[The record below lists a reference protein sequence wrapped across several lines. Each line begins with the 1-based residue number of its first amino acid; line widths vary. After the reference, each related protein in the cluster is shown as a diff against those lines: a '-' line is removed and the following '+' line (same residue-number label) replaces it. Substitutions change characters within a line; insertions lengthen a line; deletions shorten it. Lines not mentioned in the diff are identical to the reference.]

1 MQRLIFLPFTL
12 VFLFLATFSYGQV
25 QKVKYFVK
33 YNDAT
38 CLFDFCII
46 ITEGQAT
53 TMQQRVQ
60 MNCQYTVVVPTG
72 STVSLAAKYMP
83 LQSNQTYTG
92 TSPMEWQLGSVVV
105 APASKPECDFYSV
118 VPTLAPTSFYNNLST
133 NDTVPLFALAISPVT
148 DCAKSIRIF
157 DNNTDPGPL
166 DPGMNGSNFSNGF
179 TIGGIQN
186 KYDGNAASRY
196 PSKPEVISLQAS
208 CSQGLHLAVEARP
221 SQTTCQQGLSYEWKG
236 PEGFLSDEP
245 VVNMPDAGPLQKGKY
260 YISIQDS
267 LGCTVLDSVQAYVKP
282 YAGKDALVMCFQTGS
297 ATLKAKGSGHW
308 EFPTDNPGTAVFSD
322 STQAVTLVSSFSV
335 PGAYKA
341 IWFSETCSD
350 TVDINVGSN
359 CNCPIENTLEIPSVF
374 LFCAEANA
382 MGISGNTITA
392 TGNYQWIY
400 KVNQGSYTN
409 AGGNAEDE
417 DYMIDNMASGSYE
430 FRRVFTRTEPSV
442 CKDTSNAVFFDV
454 MPAISAGEDISLFC
468 FSADTA
474 EIMAS
479 GQGVW
484 SELSENPGAL
494 DIIQYGNPEQLFTGI
509 EHAGIYSLTW
519 SNEAC
524 IDTIHIAANPYCG
537 CEEAN
542 GGEDLEV
549 CAGDTLSIQGTCS
562 VGVWRADAQNP
573 QGGQILGEGGGEA
586 QIHFL
591 SNAMGSY
598 KFLYVVFDTLIDTV
612 RIDVRSK
619 PVINAGEDFNYC
631 QGSPSVLLVAGGGHQ
646 YHWSTGEN
654 GANIMV
660 SPPQTTTYSVTG
672 TDVHGCR
679 GTDTIMVTVLP
690 KPEGLIPPPPV
701 AVTGTSI
708 TLQSGQW
715 SYAASYIWQ
724 GPGGFTAT
732 QPNPVIANV
741 TTQHAGTYTLTVFSE
756 DDCASTASIILTVNE
771 GTLPVEIYGLKGYFD
786 EARRANI
793 ISWEVASLSQHDL
806 FIVERSSELNHFE
819 EVGRIKSNGETGH
832 FEIIDNEI
840 QGAGQLYYR
849 IVSVD
854 LDKQIQIFGPV
865 KIILNNKETKAFSIF
880 PIPFSDQ
887 IKVETQTKLV
897 DPIQIKV
904 LDIFGTVL
912 YHKEYSDFNPRKN
925 LLHELDASSLRPG
938 MYRVWIRY
946 DGSDYMYSILKAE

>member
-1 MQRLIFLPFTL
+1 MQRLIYIPFT
-12 VFLFLATFSYGQV
+12 FLFLFLSITTFSQV

-46 ITEGQAT
+46 ITEGQAM

-92 TSPMEWQLGSVVV
+92 TIPMEWQLGSLVV

-148 DCAKSIRIF
+148 DCAKGIRIF
-157 DNNTDPGPL
+157 DNSTDPGPL
-166 DPGMNGSNFSNGF
+166 DAGMNGSNFSNGF

-186 KYDGNAASRY
+186 KYDGNAASRF

-208 CSQGLHLAVEARP
+208 CSQGLHLEVEAR
-221 SQTTCQQGLSYEWKG
+221 SAQTTCQQGLSYEWKG

-245 VVNMPDAGPLQKGKY
+245 VVNMPNAGPLQKGKY
-260 YISIQDS
+260 YIRVQDS
-267 LGCTVLDSVQAYVKP
+267 LGCTILDSVQAYVKP
-282 YAGKDALVMCFQTGS
+282 DAGKDASVLCFQSGA
-297 ATLKAKGSGHW
+297 ATLKAKGTGHW
-308 EFPTDNPGTAVFSD
+308 ELSVDNPGTAVFSD
-322 STQAVTLVSSFSV
+322 SAQAVTLVSSFSV

-374 LFCAEANA
+374 LFCAETNA
-382 MGISGNTITA
+382 MGISGNTVNA

-400 KVNQGSYTN
+400 KVNQGAYTN
-409 AGGNAEDE
+409 AGGNAEEE
-417 DYMIDNMASGSYE
+417 DYMIDNMATGTYE

-442 CKDTSNAVFFDV
+442 CKDTSNAVFFDIL
-454 MPAISAGEDISLFC
+454 PSLSAGEDINLFC
-468 FSADTA
+468 FSSDTA

-484 SELSENPGAL
+484 TQLSGNPGAVE
-494 DIIQYGNPEQLFTGI
+494 IIQYGNPIQTFTGF
-509 EHAGIYSLTW
+509 EQPGIYSLTW

-524 IDTIHIAANPYCG
+524 VDTINITANPFCG
-537 CEEAN
+537 CHEAN
-542 GGEDLEV
+542 GGQNREV
-549 CAGDTLSIQGTCS
+549 CAGDTIAIQGTCS
-562 VGVWRADAQNP
+562 VGVWRAATQNP
-573 QGGQILGEGGGEA
+573 QGGQILGNEAGEA
-586 QIHFL
+586 QIYFQ

-598 KFLYVVFDTLIDTV
+598 YFLYVVFDTLVDTV

-619 PVINAGEDFNYC
+619 PVINAGEDFDYC
-631 QGSPSVLLVAGGGHQ
+631 QGSQSVLLVAGGGSQ

-660 SPPQTTTYSVTG
+660 SPAQTTTYSVTG

-679 GTDTIMVTVLP
+679 GIDTIIVMVLP
-690 KPEGLIPPPPV
+690 KPQGMIPPPPV
-701 AVTGTSI
+701 AVTGTTI
-708 TLQSGQW
+708 TIQSGTW
-715 SYAASYIWQ
+715 SDAASFIWQ

-732 QPNPVIANV
+732 QANPVISNITV
-741 TTQHAGTYTLTVFSE
+741 QHAGTYTLTVFSE
-756 DDCASTASIILTVNE
+756 FECASSASIVLSVNE
-771 GTLPVEIYGLKGYFD
+771 GTLPVEIYNLKGYYD
-786 EARRANI
+786 EIREGNVV
-793 ISWEVASLSQHDL
+793 SWEVASLSQHDV
-806 FIVERSSELNHFE
+806 FIVEKSIDLIHFE
-819 EVGRIKSNGETGH
+819 EVETVKSYGKTGLY
-832 FEIIDNEI
+832 EILDTDFYSSGLI
-840 QGAGQLYYR
+840 YYR
-849 IVSVD
+849 IVNVD
-854 LDKQIQIFGPV
+854 LDNQRQIYGPV
-865 KIILNNKETKAFSIF
+865 KILSKENGGKTFSIF
-880 PIPFSDQ
+880 PIPCTDN
-887 IKVETQTKLV
+887 LV
-897 DPIQIKV
+897 MQSQLLLDEPINIQIMDMKGQ
-904 LDIFGTVL
+904 IIQRMQ
-912 YHKEYSDFNPRKN
+912 YHYSYPVN
-925 LLHELDASSLRPG
+925 LLHDFNVSILKPG
-938 MYRVWIRY
+938 MYRIWIGY
-946 DGSDYMYSILKAE
+946 QGSDYIYSFIKVE